1 MNNKQKILVNTTYH
15 SSKLY
20 SLDCSMEEFRKKD
33 NWGSA
38 HNSITIYKDE
48 VLDYI
53 GTKYLHPSVPCNPY
67 SCWIIEDSPI
77 KERIGVIFQMETYN
91 QNLTN
96 CISAQDEIKLVKL
109 NGCKVSDKTII
120 NYYLE
125 LLTNNNKVTLPYL
138 KEYSNGRNGAGSYDV
153 YRSLTNSIVSTNI
166 LYVRTDYYN
175 NMMFYTIA
183 KDKDFEY
190 IIAAK
195 YVKDCEKDSTFNI
208 TTRTYFMDSSNIKD
222 ALNSFLK
229 DKQAIKSYGIYNC
242 HFHINLNKHNDKKDA
257 DGFYYY
263 KPTKE
268 AIKNS
273 SPDFVSYIKTKE
285 LFSGSWQQLIGV
297 EGEIIN
303 LSRKEIIDT
312 SKYYCY
318 NGIHRSRYSYENI
331 TKQEYDNFK
340 NNE

>member
-1 MNNKQKILVNTTYH
+1 MNKLYKILTNTTYH

-20 SLDCSMEEFRKKD
+20 SIDCTVEEFRKRD
-33 NWGSA
+33 WGSA
-38 HNSITIYKDE
+38 HGSTTILKDE
-48 VLDYI
+48 ILDYI

-67 SCWIIEDSPI
+67 SCWVIEDSPI
-77 KERIGVIFQMETYN
+77 KERIGMIFQIETYN
-91 QNLTN
+91 QNLIN
-96 CISAQDEIKLVKL
+96 YISAQDELKVVKL
-109 NGCKVSDKTII
+109 NGCRVTDKSII

-125 LLTNNNKVTLPYL
+125 LLANNDKITLPYL
-138 KEYSNGRNGAGSYDV
+138 KEYSDGRNGAGSYGV
-153 YRSLTNSIVSTNI
+153 CRSLTNNIRSTNI
-166 LYVRTDYYN
+166 LYVRMDYYN

-183 KDKDFEY
+183 RDKDFEY

-195 YVKDCEKDSTFNI
+195 YVKECEKDSTFNI
-208 TTRTYFMDSSNIKD
+208 TTGTYFMDSSNIKD
-222 ALNSFLK
+222 TLDSFLK
-229 DKQAIKSYGIYNC
+229 DKNAIKTYGIYNC
-242 HFHINLNKHNDKKDA
+242 HFKINLNKYNDKKDK

-268 AIKNS
+268 AIENS
-273 SPDFVSYIKTKE
+273 NSDLVSYIKTKE
-285 LFSGSWQQLIGV
+285 LFSGSWQQLIGI

-318 NGIHRSRYSYENI
+318 NGIHRSRNRYENI
-331 TKQEYDNFK
+331 TKQEYENFK